1 MSQNQA
7 KKAKE
12 IVDNFLAALG
22 VSATAKVFEVEEYLK
37 IEIEG
42 KDTSLLIGYHGDN
55 LRSLKHLL
63 SIILRRNLAENTII
77 TIDVGGYLA
86 GKEERVREMAR
97 KAAQKFEKTKR
108 PQDLPPMNSFERRI
122 AHSEL
127 SELGYSSESAGEG
140 LDRHIVVKK

>member
-1 MSQNQA
+1 MAQNQA

-12 IVDNFLAALG
+12 ITDEFLTALG
-22 VSATAKVFEVEEYLK
+22 VNASAKVFEVEEYLK

-63 SIILRRNLAENTII
+63 SIVLRKNLAENTII

-86 GKEERVREMAR
+86 GKEERVKEMAR
-97 KAAQKFEKTKR
+97 KAAAKFEKTKR
-108 PQDLPPMNSFERRI
+108 PQELPAMNSFERRI

-127 SELGYSSESAGEG
+127 SELGYESESVGEG
-140 LDRHIVVKK
+140 LNRHIIVKK